1 MVREGATT
9 MNDVTEASDEGGRWA
24 VFRWH
29 GMYLRTR
36 DPARPDAPVEV
47 YDEGTWKRTELL
59 VVGLRG
65 IGAEPLDEEEV
76 RRLGPDA

>member
-1 MVREGATT
+1 MD
-9 MNDVTEASDEGGRWA
+9 DVTEASEGRRGWA
-24 VFRWH
+24 VFRWQ

-47 YDEGTWKRTELL
+47 YDDGIWRETQLL

-65 IGAEPLDEEEV
+65 VGAERLDEEEV
-76 RRLGPDA
+76 RRIGLGR